1 MRVISGAAKGRR
13 LAAPRGLQIRPTT
26 DFVKEAMFQLIEN
39 RLGDEWE
46 GLVVLDLFA
55 GTGALG
61 IEALSRG
68 AALCIFVD
76 NSQVSLHLLQKNLKV
91 CGLVERS
98 KTYTL
103 ELFRHKKC
111 EKITKYYAPFQ
122 LILADPP
129 YETGCSMATIHFVAK
144 HDILAPDGILVME
157 EREKVNLPLQ
167 EWPLSC
173 FDKRIYG
180 DTALWF
186 YERIDERTIKGLK
199 GQEIRQMMIGVS
211 DGI

>member
-13 LAAPRGLQIRPTT
+13 LTAPRGLQIRPTT

-39 RLGDEWE
+39 RLGDDWE
-46 GLVVLDLFA
+46 GRVVLDLFA

-68 AALCIFVD
+68 ATLCLFVD
-76 NSQVSLHLLQKNLKV
+76 NSQESFHLLQKNLKV
-91 CGLVERS
+91 CGLAQRS
-98 KTYTL
+98 RTYNL

-129 YETGCSMATIHFVAK
+129 YATGCSIATIHFVAK
-144 HDILAPDGILVME
+144 HDIMAPNGILVME
-157 EREKVNLPLQ
+157 EREKVDLPLQ

-173 FDKRIYG
+173 FDRRSYG

-186 YERIDERTIKGLK
+186 YERIEEKTMKRLK
-199 GQEIRQMMIGVS
+199 ET
-211 DGI
+211 